1 MLLQVFV
8 PAVISALGWGLKP
21 ILDKKALGYLDFMEY
36 FFVKMLIIGFFGM
49 LFVVFNYRLLQ
60 GKITKKSMKWVIY
73 AVIVQ
78 FLAVTSYFYAL
89 SVSSDTTVVVL
100 LTYILPIIIVALL
113 SNFYLKQKMNRGMI
127 GSLAIIVLGL
137 LGFGYYKDK

>member
-36 FFVKMLIIGFFGM
+36 FFVKMLILGFFAM
-49 LFVVFNYRLLQ
+49 LFVVLNYRLLQ
-60 GKITKKSMKWVIY
+60 GKITKNSMKWVIY